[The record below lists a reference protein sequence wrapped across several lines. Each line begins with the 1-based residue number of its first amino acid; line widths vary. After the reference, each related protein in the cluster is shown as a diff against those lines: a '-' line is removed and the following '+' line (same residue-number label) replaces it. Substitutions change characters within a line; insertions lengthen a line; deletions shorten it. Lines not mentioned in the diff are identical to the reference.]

1 MRNVITDR
9 AGCPYSVQLLTIV
22 LVFIIIIIIIII
34 GRSTLVGQRPMKSL
48 SSVCPAVHPSLNF
61 LVLYIKKTD
70 HDFCKND
77 MAARIWVQGFSCHFL
92 DFASLVFL
100 DNAYND
106 SLQQCL
112 TSSRCKVYEKTKLH
126 IMIACNTV

>member
-1 MRNVITDR
+1 MRTVITDR

-22 LVFIIIIIIIII
+22 LVFIIIIIIIIIII

-48 SSVCPAVHPSLNF
+48 SSVCPAVHPSN
-61 LVLYIKKTD
+61 
-70 HDFCKND
+70 HDFCKNG
-77 MAARIWVQGFSCHFL
+77 MVARIWVQGFSCRFL
-92 DFASLVFL
+92 DFASLLFL

-126 IMIACNTV
+126 ILIACNTV